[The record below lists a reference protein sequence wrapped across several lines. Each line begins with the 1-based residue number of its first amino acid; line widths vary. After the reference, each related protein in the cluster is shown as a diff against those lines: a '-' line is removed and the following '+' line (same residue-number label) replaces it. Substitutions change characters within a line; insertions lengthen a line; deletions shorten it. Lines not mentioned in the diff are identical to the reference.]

1 MAFITVHSGMF
12 FSIIW
17 AFLMPSVTKSVYF
30 HNTDSEL
37 TDQPTTSTKNYSSTA
52 HESKMPEVIE
62 SQHKKIEV
70 I

>member
-1 MAFITVHSGMF
+1 MF
-12 FSIIW
+12 FSTIW

-30 HNTDSEL
+30 HKNNSEL
-37 TDQPTTSTKNYSSTA
+37 TEQPTTSTKNYSTSA
-52 HESKMPEVIE
+52 HESKNPEAIE